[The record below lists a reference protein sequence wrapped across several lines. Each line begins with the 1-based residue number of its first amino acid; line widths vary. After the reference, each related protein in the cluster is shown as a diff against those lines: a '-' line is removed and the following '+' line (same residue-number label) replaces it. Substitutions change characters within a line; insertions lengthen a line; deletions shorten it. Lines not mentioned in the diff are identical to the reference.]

1 MKNYALDTSMLPK
14 VWLTWTSTK
23 NKEFDRRY
31 WVDCQTGVKKE
42 TPEPWMKYRDEG
54 DIVTSWRNNEG
65 GFGATYSA
73 LQSGK
78 MWIAANS
85 KLSCMYAKYHPDID
99 RLELASVGL
108 DTTRNGEHKWK
119 YLGDRCFVGKDK
131 SVINENGKVLNQFYI
146 DPTYYYTVNNFRY
159 FISGVMRRNVPNSV
173 LEEFKKFIGGAYFT
187 IGNGSTVRI
196 QHPWDIEK
204 WYISKQKQPS
214 KNKKQKLIDELVSKP
229 LSDYTDLGIKY
240 PISKALNKYGSYNEM
255 QHLVY
260 FENLN
265 EDWDVLR
272 LFYRAD
278 NDKLAEQQRVYIR
291 DKGEPVIV
299 SPNQCGGWV
308 SAPQHFNSYWSG
320 GHYLANPQ
328 EAAEKCARIKYILSA
343 IPEQE
348 IDDSSFVNLL
358 IAALR
363 FPELEQ
369 LLKLGG
375 VKVVKNVVSNRNTK
389 ANLAEQFGG
398 YYNTKS
404 AGILRKIG
412 LTKRQFEVYC
422 LHKCNHTALS
432 YMRKLFGDDLSAID
446 IDSFEKYLKGCISM
460 KECGTWG
467 RSLMGYISQQ
477 PNTVNI
483 FKNLVRLSRKEPRI
497 FSIVFDTM
505 KMIDD
510 GLLRGAMETDWCF
523 DDVSD
528 ALRLHDAV
536 IELKRVRDEERRA
549 LYNLQ
554 EAERRKKEEKK
565 RIEVDKARKC
575 YEYEDDNYII
585 RLPKDYTEIIREGSM
600 QHICIGGYTTR
611 HALGDTNLFFLREK
625 SRPEYPFYAIEMG
638 NNKNIIQIHGFG
650 NRWLGNNPEAI
661 PTVIRWLRKNNISCD
676 KAKLTC
682 KATGYG
688 QRNEYVDMPIVD

>member
-1 MKNYALDTSMLPK
+1 MKNYALDTSKLPK
-14 VWLTWTSTK
+14 VWLTWTTTK
-23 NKEFDRRY
+23 NKRFEKRY
-31 WVDCQTGVKKE
+31 WVNCQTGKKKD
-42 TPEPWMKYRDEG
+42 TPELWMTYRNED
-54 DIVTSWRNNEG
+54 DVVRSWRNNEG

-73 LQSGK
+73 LKSGK

-131 SVINENGKVLNQFYI
+131 SVINERGQVLNKFYI
-146 DPTYYYTVNNFRY
+146 DPTYYYTVRDFKY
-159 FISGVMRRNVPNSV
+159 FIGGVMRRNVPNSV
-173 LEEFKKFIGGAYFT
+173 LEEFKKFIGGDYFT

-196 QHPWDIEK
+196 QHPWEIEK
-204 WYISKQKQPS
+204 WYVSKQKQVGN
-214 KNKKQKLIDELVSKP
+214 NKKQKTIDELVSIP
-229 LSDYTDLGIKY
+229 LSDYADLGVKY
-240 PISKALNKYGSYNEM
+240 PAITVMGGCRYNINID
-255 QHLVY
+255 HLVH
-260 FENLN
+260 FESIKEDLN
-265 EDWDVLR
+265 VLR
-272 LFYRAD
+272 LFYRGD
-278 NDKLAEQQRVYIR
+278 SNQLSEQQRVYIR
-291 DKGEPVIV
+291 DKGEPIIV

-308 SAPQHFNSYWSG
+308 SSPQTFSSYWG
-320 GHYLANPQ
+320 GRYYLVNPE
-328 EAAEKCARIKYILSA
+328 EAMAKCTRIKYILTA
-343 IPEQE
+343 VTDQAF
-348 IDDSSFVNLL
+348 DKAQLVDLL
-358 IAALR
+358 IATLR

-375 VKVVKNVVSNRNTK
+375 FKIVRDILSNRHTK
-389 ANLAEQFGG
+389 SNIIENFGG
-398 YYNTKS
+398 YYNTKGV
-404 AGILRKIG
+404 GILRKIG
-412 LTKRQFEVYC
+412 LTKKQFEVYC
-422 LHKCNHTALS
+422 LHNCSYTALS
-432 YMRKLFGDDLSAID
+432 YMRQLFGNDLSAMD
-446 IDSFEKYLKGCISM
+446 IESFTKYLKGCNAM

-467 RSLMGYISQQ
+467 RSLMWYISQQ

-510 GLLRGAMETDWCF
+510 GLLRGDIETDWCF
-523 DDVSD
+523 NDVSD

-536 IELKRVRDEERRA
+536 IEIKRVRDEERRA
-549 LYNLQ
+549 LYNLH
-554 EAERRKKEEKK
+554 EAERRKREEKK
-565 RIEVDKARKC
+565 RIELDKVRKC

-585 RLPKDYTEIIREGSM
+585 RLPKDSTEIIREGSM

-611 HALGDTNLFFLREK
+611 HAIGDTNLFFLREK
-625 SRPEYPFYAIEMG
+625 SRPEYPFYAIEMS
-638 NNKNIIQIHGFG
+638 NNKSIIQIHGFG

-682 KATGYG
+682 KSTGYG